1 VSSLMRD
8 LHYAI
13 RSLAKTPT
21 FTVAVVLTLAL
32 GIGANTAIFQ
42 LINAVGLR
50 SLPVK
55 HPEELAEVRIV
66 GGNGGFGINNGSY
79 SQLTQPVWREI
90 QERQQAFSGMFAWG
104 TLEVRVGER
113 ADLRP
118 ANAIAVSGDF
128 FRVLGVEPW
137 RGRLIVT
144 ADEAPC
150 PASVA
155 VVSYGYWQRAMGGRE
170 WTADSRLK
178 VNLQPVDIIGVTPPG
193 FFGLAVGETF
203 DIAMPLCHPKELR
216 RELFDVAV
224 VGRLRPGST
233 IERASA
239 HLNALSAGIFEDT
252 SPAGYSASSVA
263 RFKAFRMAAYPASTG
278 VSSLRA
284 QYDTSLKLLLAI
296 TGLVLLIACA
306 NLANLM
312 LARASARGHEV
323 AVRVALGAS
332 RATLLRQF
340 LAESVL
346 IAGIGALLA
355 LGLAQVLGRMMI
367 RALATQGGSPTLLLA
382 TDSRVL
388 WFTVVVAFGTCTIF
402 GLVPAVRATRA
413 RGAMGLQALQ
423 IMRSGGRG
431 STAGRER
438 LSAQRLM
445 VGTQIAL
452 SLVML
457 VAAML
462 FVRSFRNLMT
472 FDPGMREDGI
482 AVAYLGF
489 QEAGVPPE
497 QFSDFQH
504 KLLSEVRSVPGIASA
519 ATTTHV
525 PLLGG
530 SWSFG
535 IQVGEK
541 QDGAN
546 FTWVSPGYFETM
558 RIPILQGR
566 DFTFRDTRTSP
577 RVAIVNQTF
586 IRRLVDGNPIGRT
599 LRTGPEPGY
608 PSTAYEIVGVIP
620 DTQYNNLR
628 GQAPPMVF
636 APDSQ
641 HPSQGPWTAM
651 MIYSRVPPDV
661 AIASVRQ
668 RLRQA
673 YPQVISEFSV
683 FRSQIRDR
691 LVRER
696 VLAILAGFFGA
707 LAVMLTVVGIYGM
720 LSFAVS
726 QRKSEIS
733 IRIALG
739 AERAHVVGLMMRE
752 VGWLLLAGVAVGTIV
767 SLLAGRSAASLL
779 FGLEPHDPAT
789 LLAAAL
795 LLTLIAAIAGFLPAN
810 RAARTDP
817 AQVLKEA

>member
-1 VSSLMRD
+1 VSSLIQDVR
-8 LHYAI
+8 HAA

-21 FTVAVVLTLAL
+21 FTAAVVLTLAL

-55 HPEELAEVRIV
+55 NPEELAEVRIG
-66 GGNGGFGINNGSY
+66 GGNEGFGVNPGRY
-79 SQLTQPVWREI
+79 SQLTQPVWREV
-90 QERQQAFSGMFAWG
+90 QAHQQAFSGIFAWG
-104 TLEVRVGER
+104 TLDVRVGER
-113 ADLRP
+113 VDLRP

-137 RGRLIVT
+137 RGRLIAP
-144 ADEAPC
+144 ADEASC

-155 VVSYGYWQRAMGGRE
+155 VVSYGYWQRAMGGHE
-170 WTADSRLK
+170 LSADLRLK

-193 FFGLAVGETF
+193 FFGVAVGESF
-203 DIAMPLCHPKELR
+203 DIAMPLCRPKELR
-216 RELFDVAV
+216 RELFDIAV
-224 VGRLRPGST
+224 LGRLRPGWT

-252 SPAGYSASSVA
+252 APTGYSASSIA

-284 QYDTSLKLLLAI
+284 QYNTSLRLLLAI
-296 TGLVLLIACA
+296 TGLVLLITCA

-340 LAESVL
+340 LTESVL
-346 IAGIGALLA
+346 IAGIGAVLA
-355 LGLAQVLGRMMI
+355 LGLAQILGRIMI
-367 RALATQGGSPTLLLA
+367 RALATQGGSPTLSLA
-382 TDSRVL
+382 ADWRVL
-388 WFTVVVAFGTCTIF
+388 SFTGLIAFGTCTIF

-413 RGAMGLQALQ
+413 QGAMGLQALHV
-423 IMRSGGRG
+423 MRGGGRG
-431 STAGRER
+431 STAGHER

-445 VGTQIAL
+445 VGMQIAI

-462 FVRSFRNLMT
+462 FVRSFRNLIT

-497 QFSDFQH
+497 QFSDFRRG
-504 KLLSEVRSVPGIASA
+504 LLSEVGSIPGIVSA
-519 ATTTHV
+519 GTTSQV
-525 PLLGG
+525 PLVGG
-530 SWSFG
+530 SWSHG
-535 IQVGEK
+535 LQVGAK
-541 QDGAN
+541 QGGAR
-546 FTWVSPGYFETM
+546 FTWVSPGYLETM
-558 RIPILQGR
+558 GIRVLQGR
-566 DFTFRDTRTSP
+566 DFTLRDTHSSP

-586 IRRLVDGNPIGRT
+586 IRRLVDGNPIGQT

-628 GQAPPMVF
+628 GETPPMVF

-641 HPSQGPWTAM
+641 HPSQGPWAAM
-651 MIYSRVPPDV
+651 MIHSSVPPDV

-668 RLRQA
+668 RLRQT

-696 VLAILAGFFGA
+696 LLAMLAGFFGA
-707 LAVMLTVVGIYGM
+707 LAAILTVVGLYGM
-720 LSFAVS
+720 LSFAVL
-726 QRKSEIS
+726 QRRQEIS

-739 AERAHVVGLMMRE
+739 AQRGHIVGLVMRE
-752 VGWLLLAGVAVGTIV
+752 AGWLLVVGVAVGTLL
-767 SLLAGRSAASLL
+767 SLLAGRSAASFL
-779 FGLEPHDPAT
+779 FGLKPNDPST
-789 LLAAAL
+789 LAAASL
-795 LLTLIAAIAGFLPAN
+795 LLAFIAAAASFLPAN